1 MLRVAIPKTMAPHS
15 LLEVHRDLAACRA
28 CPKMIGPVVHGPP
41 VMSRIIL
48 IGQAPGPREGAIG
61 RPFAWTAGKTLFRWF
76 EEALGVSEERF
87 RECVYI
93 AAVARCF
100 PGKASG
106 GGDRK
111 PDPGEIERC
120 ESFLVREVLALQ
132 PRLVI
137 PVGALAIEQVL
148 GKKGPM
154 KDIIGTTARVRY
166 HGVLTDVIAL
176 PHPSGVSPWHKL
188 EPGKTLLH
196 QALARI
202 KEHPEV
208 SRVFETG
215 REKD

>member
-1 MLRVAIPKTMAPHS
+1 
-15 LLEVHRDLAACRA
+15 
-28 CPKMIGPVVHGPP
+28 MIGPVVHGPP

-48 IGQAPGPREGAIG
+48 IGQAPGPREGAMG

-87 RECVYI
+87 REAVYI

-111 PDPGEIERC
+111 PDPREIERC
-120 ESFLVREVLALQ
+120 QSFLGREMTVLQA
-132 PRLVI
+132 RLVI

-148 GKKGPM
+148 GAKGPM
-154 KDIIGTTARVRY
+154 KEIIGTTARVRY
-166 HGVLTDVIAL
+166 HGVLTDVIPL

-188 EPGKTLLH
+188 EPGKSLLRA
-196 QALARI
+196 ALGRI

-208 SRVFETG
+208 TRAFEAG
-215 REKD
+215 RKKD